1 MWQFCWSYCSPEC
14 DWCHLAGWLEAGDS
28 ARMMLP
34 SVSLHVSSGPFSLS
48 MWILQV
54 ISPTGNQ
61 NYWRAVQSTQG
72 HKSQAFFM
80 HKPRTGTRPSLPHKF
95 QTQHSF
101 ERGDYTSVVLHQN
114 VIEYQTL
121 LVQTALYPHPTP
133 PLLSFSNMSP
143 LPEMLSLYFSICWY
157 LPHLSGFSSK
167 LLLWLHPGY
176 CLISYCK

>member
-34 SVSLHVSSGPFSLS
+34 SVSLHVFSGPFSLS

-61 NYWRAVQSTQG
+61 HYWRAVQSTQG

-101 ERGDYTSVVLHQN
+101 ERRLYKCSITSKCNRISDSPWSKLHF
-114 VIEYQTL
+114 I
-121 LVQTALYPHPTP
+121 PTP
-133 PLLSFSNMSP
+133 PLQSFANMSP
-143 LPEMLSLYFSICWY
+143 LPEMLSLYFSVCWY

-176 CLISYCK
+176 CLIAHCK